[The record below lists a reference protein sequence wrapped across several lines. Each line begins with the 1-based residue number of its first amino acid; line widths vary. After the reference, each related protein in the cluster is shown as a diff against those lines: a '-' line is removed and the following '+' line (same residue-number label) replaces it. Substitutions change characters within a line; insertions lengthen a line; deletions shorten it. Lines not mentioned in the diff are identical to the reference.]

1 MTAPEVCVA
10 ALDDAVART
19 ALHFLLRQ
27 AAVTIDEL
35 RAELAVPTRE
45 AQEIVDRLTED
56 GLASVSKPING
67 PTLYSPTAAGL
78 QAYRD
83 RTKAI

>member
-1 MTAPEVCVA
+1 MTAPEVFVA
-10 ALDDAVART
+10 ALDDAIARS

-35 RAELAVPTRE
+35 QAELGASTRDV
-45 AQEIVDRLTED
+45 QEIMDRLIEE
-56 GLASVSKPING
+56 GLAAASNLTNG
-67 PTLYSPTAAGL
+67 PTLYSPTATGL
-78 QAYRD
+78 QAYRN